1 MTRTKRQKE
10 LSRQRFEQK
19 KSLKQREKMGC
30 PHLEKNA
37 FASKRDAESALYAT
51 WRRMG
56 RTRYAVRVYHC
67 KCGFWHLTSK
77 PLNPD
82 RQPSTARGKKAA
94 KKTSA
99 TQAEKASKKVPA

>member
-10 LSRQRFEQK
+10 LSKKRLAQK
-19 KSLKQREKMGC
+19 KTVKQRKKNGC

-51 WRRMG
+51 WRYMG

-67 KCGFWHLTSK
+67 KCGFWHLTSR
-77 PLNPD
+77 PLDQD
-82 RQPSTARGKKAA
+82 RRSSTARGKKAA
-94 KKTSA
+94 KKSSA
-99 TQAEKASKKVPA
+99 AQAKKSSKKVPA